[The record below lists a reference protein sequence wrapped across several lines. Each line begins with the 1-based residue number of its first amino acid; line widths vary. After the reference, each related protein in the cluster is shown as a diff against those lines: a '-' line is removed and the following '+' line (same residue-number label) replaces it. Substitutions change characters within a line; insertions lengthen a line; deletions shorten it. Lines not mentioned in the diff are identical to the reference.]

1 MKTRWCM
8 PLGRI
13 HLCYW
18 NIEHFN
24 MENETYLLVNRHF
37 YPNNRLCHRY
47 GSQLGVASCTFVRT
61 LRLPPQRTSKVTCQQ
76 SWGGK
81 TVATPYSLSDE
92 P

>member
-1 MKTRWCM
+1 MAYPLENQIMNYNTR
-8 PLGRI
+8 L
-13 HLCYW
+13 Y
-18 NIEHFN
+18 
-24 MENETYLLVNRHF
+24 
-37 YPNNRLCHRY
+37 HRY
-47 GSQLGVASCTFVRT
+47 GSLLGVASCTFVRT